1 MSVLIKKT
9 RKSTAILVAV
19 WIATFVLYIFV
30 KPAQH
35 QTNSTPPIVNT
46 MLSNYL
52 PNSSEHTDR

>member
-1 MSVLIKKT
+1 MLIKKT

-30 KPAQH
+30 KPTQH